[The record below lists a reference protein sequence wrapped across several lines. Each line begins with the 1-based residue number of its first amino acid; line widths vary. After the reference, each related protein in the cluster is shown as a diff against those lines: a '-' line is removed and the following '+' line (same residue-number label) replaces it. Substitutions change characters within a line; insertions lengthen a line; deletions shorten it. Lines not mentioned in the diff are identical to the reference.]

1 MGYRGKVVEQAKAR
15 QLRAKGLTMDEI
27 AVKLGVSK
35 SSVSLWA
42 RDVPFQPRLLKT
54 KARRRGP
61 NPLQRRKQEE
71 IECLRVQGVAWVGRL
86 TEKEFL
92 VAGAALYAGEGA
104 KTQAQVGFSN
114 SDPRLVAFFCAW
126 LRKFFA
132 VDESRLRVRLYLHRG
147 LDLDGATAFWSE
159 VTAIPTPQFT
169 APYRADPDP
178 SIRRAKHPLGYA
190 TVVYCC
196 SRTHRAVMGVVDALL
211 TSNAIPG

>member
-61 NPLQRRKQEE
+61 NALQRRKQEE

-86 TEKEFL
+86 TEKEVL

-114 SDPRLVAFFCAW
+114 SDPRLVAFFCA
-126 LRKFFA
+126 
-132 VDESRLRVRLYLHRG
+132 
-147 LDLDGATAFWSE
+147 
-159 VTAIPTPQFT
+159 
-169 APYRADPDP
+169 
-178 SIRRAKHPLGYA
+178 
-190 TVVYCC
+190 
-196 SRTHRAVMGVVDALL
+196 
-211 TSNAIPG
+211 

>member
-1 MGYRGKVVEQAKAR
+1 VGYRGKLKEQTKAR
-15 QLRAKGLTMDEI
+15 DLRAKGLTMDEI
-27 AVKLGVSK
+27 AMKLAVSK
-35 SSVSLWA
+35 SSVSLWT

-54 KARRRGP
+54 KARRRAP
-61 NPLQRRKQEE
+61 NALQRRKQEE
-71 IECLRVQGVAWVGRL
+71 IDRLRAEGIERIGQL

-92 VAGAALYAGEGA
+92 VAGAAIYACEGG

-126 LRKFFA
+126 LRKFFDP
-132 VDESRLRVRLYLHRG
+132 DESRLRVRLYLHRG
-147 LDLDGATAFWSE
+147 LDLQAAMALWSE
-159 VTAIPTPQFT
+159 VAAIPTSQFT

-178 SIRRAKHPLGYA
+178 TIRRAKHPYGCA

-196 SRTHRAVMGVVDALL
+196 SRTHRAVMGLVDALL